1 MLQALQDLGRKL
13 HHHDGGWAGI
23 NRILNGIR
31 QTLGA
36 SVVVSRSGS
45 DLVSHARS
53 HVRSVMISLPSL
65 ICLLLYLFASLKR
78 EETGFAPFALDLGLT
93 SFLRSLARSL
103 AFFLSFFLVFSILN

>member
-53 HVRSVMISLPSL
+53 HVRSVMISMLFVYLANREESGFA
-65 ICLLLYLFASLKR
+65 LFAMIS
-78 EETGFAPFALDLGLT
+78 
-93 SFLRSLARSL
+93 
-103 AFFLSFFLVFSILN
+103 V

>member
-1 MLQALQDLGRKL
+1 MLDHMLDL
-13 HHHDGGWAGI
+13 
-23 NRILNGIR
+23 
-31 QTLGA
+31 
-36 SVVVSRSGS
+36 
-45 DLVSHARS
+45 
-53 HVRSVMISLPSL
+53 SVMISLPSL